1 MALVDLS
8 RFSPDIRQDN
18 RQRQVFSNEGQEV
31 YQSLARVGQ
40 KVADISLEIVQK
52 NRLREHADYQTK
64 TMNTLKEREAA
75 FDAEW
80 AIGAKAGVIK
90 DADGLTYLE
99 SKNKFLKTN
108 IDELKT
114 NAPDQGLADNYT
126 NTLEQYRSSS
136 TVDAIKQNYKL
147 GLEASNF
154 NWKNFAQK
162 ENKAFSELDS
172 GSYNDYYQNKF
183 KPGLDNLYAE
193 TSLLSVSEADKNVK
207 EAKMGVSKLILDKA
221 ANVDFKRTPITQVVD
236 QIMPLNVTF
245 SEQNQRL
252 TIEFIKTL
260 KETGTPEQVKG
271 VLEAHNETSKFM
283 VTKAI
288 DNLDKNYKTG
298 MSGMTPSEYE
308 GLRNKLGVSLQ
319 KFNQLEAKKSE
330 AELNGDVLQMED
342 MEIEGIILTDTE
354 GKAVSRGNT
363 DIWDNADADERV
375 NFYQKILEWK
385 AASGNDAKSSIDLEI
400 ANWIKLPSDLGTSK
414 ITFQGFDKATKGPDM
429 IAELYRTNAD
439 TYKGHGAEMAEKLYE
454 ATMNKLAIDTAL
466 SPGKHTA
473 RGWDAVAMHEKA
485 ISKVASY
492 NLPGVNE
499 VIARGAVGT
508 KLRANYRIAAE
519 SAHRKYV
526 AMAQDNPMR
535 VLFLTGSSKLLAA
548 ANDIYKNGKFD
559 ESSISRFN
567 QLARSEVGSLMTG
580 ANRTKLDKAITAP
593 LVAVLKNEVENAR
606 ARGDNNYDL
615 IMNKTI
621 MKLEPDARATV
632 LERLMQGDSNDREM
646 GRTLI
651 FKALHGNPENAAMT
665 NAVLSANTEAEI
677 KDVNDL
683 KSSDPIYKSRSEKA
697 IAKVKTIYNSYYQS
711 GKAGVNP
718 DSISAGGNAL
728 VNYVN
733 SELKKNPAGD
743 PAEIAQAAFTAFHKG
758 KIAVGTSSLRGTIA
772 LKDDETLSK
781 AEASSEVE
789 LNRFKSE
796 LFKGKIQINVE
807 NMPLTD
813 KMIKSGVNF
822 KTTEGFNKFMGF
834 GYKLQF
840 QTIDDAGRGREVVP
854 VFIDEKTGVKYHIR
868 DVNRKLIRRSI
879 P

>member
-18 RQRQVFSNEGQEV
+18 RQRQVFSNEGAEV

-114 NAPDQGLADNYT
+114 NAPDQGLADNYS
-126 NTLEQYRSSS
+126 NTLEQYRSNS
-136 TVDAIKQNYKL
+136 TVNAIAQNYKL
-147 GLEASNF
+147 GIEASEF
-154 NWKNFAQK
+154 NWGNFDLK
-162 ENKAFSELDS
+162 EKKAFSELDS
-172 GSYNDYYQNKF
+172 GSYNDYYQTKY

-193 TSLLSVSEADKNVK
+193 TSLLSVSKADERVK
-207 EAKMGVSKLILDKA
+207 KSKMEVSKQILDKA

-252 TIEFIKTL
+252 TIEFIKTV
-260 KETGTPEQVKG
+260 KENGTPEQLRG

-283 VTKAI
+283 TSKAI

-298 MSGMTPSEYE
+298 MSGMTPAEYE
-308 GLRNKLGVSLQ
+308 GLRNKLSTSLE
-319 KFNQLEAKKSE
+319 KFNQLDAKKVE
-330 AELNGDVLQMED
+330 AELKGDVLQLED
-342 MEIEGIILTDTE
+342 IEIEGLYLTDSE

-363 DIWDNADADERV
+363 DIWDNADPNDRL
-375 NFYQKILEWK
+375 NFYQKILDWK

-400 ANWIKLPSDLGTSK
+400 NNLIHLPS
-414 ITFQGFDKATKGPDM
+414 TFTFKDFKNVNYSPDT
-429 IAELYRTNAD
+429 IAKLYQDNLD
-439 TYKGHGAEMAEKLYE
+439 TYRNRPAEMAEKLYQ
-454 ATMNKLAIDTAL
+454 ASMQKLIMDTAL
-466 SPGKHTA
+466 SPSKFKQ
-473 RGWDAVAMHEKA
+473 RGYDAELIHQQALAKA
-485 ISKVASY
+485 ASY
-492 NLPGVNE
+492 GLPGIDQ
-499 VIARGAVGT
+499 VIARGAVGA
-508 KLRANYRIAAE
+508 KWKANYRLSAE
-519 SAHRKYV
+519 SSYRKYT
-526 AMAQDNPMR
+526 ALAQTNPMQ
-535 VLFLTGSSKLLAA
+535 VLFLTGSSKLLKAA
-548 ANDIYKNGKFD
+548 DDIYKNGRFD
-559 ESSISRFN
+559 DAAISRFN
-567 QLARSEVGSLMTG
+567 QLANSEVGSLMTG
-580 ANRTKLDKAITAP
+580 ANRTKLDKEITAP
-593 LVAVLKNEVENAR
+593 LVKVLKNEIENAR
-606 ARGDNNYDL
+606 ARGDTNYDG

-621 MKLEPDARATV
+621 MKLEPNARATV
-632 LERLMQGDSNDREM
+632 LERLMQGDANDREM

-651 FKALHGNPENAAMT
+651 FKSLHGNAENSVIT
-665 NAVLSANTEAEI
+665 NAVISANTEAEM

-683 KSSDPIYKSRSEKA
+683 KSSDPIFKSRSEKA
-697 IAKVKTIYNSYYQS
+697 VAKIKTIYNSYYSS

-718 DSISAGGNAL
+718 ESISAGGNAL

-733 SELKKNPAGD
+733 SELKSNPSGD

-772 LKDDETLSK
+772 LKEDETLSR
-781 AEASSEVE
+781 AEASSELE

-796 LFKGKIQINVE
+796 LFKGKIQVNVE

-822 KTTEGFNKFMGF
+822 KTVEGFNKFMGF

-868 DVNRKLIRRSI
+868 DANKKLIRRSI

>member
-80 AIGAKAGVIK
+80 AVGAKAGVIK
-90 DADGLTYLE
+90 DAEGLTYLE

-114 NAPDQGLADNYT
+114 TAPDQGLADNYS
-126 NTLEQYRSSS
+126 NTLEQYRSAS
-136 TVDAIKQNYKL
+136 TVNAITQNYKL
-147 GLEASNF
+147 GVDASNF
-154 NWKNFAQK
+154 NWDQFDLK
-162 ENKAFSELDS
+162 EKKAFSELDS
-172 GSYNDYYQNKF
+172 ASYNDYYQTKY
-183 KPGLDNLYAE
+183 KPGLDNLYAQ
-193 TSLLSVSEADKNVK
+193 TSLLSVSKADERVK
-207 EAKMGVSKLILDKA
+207 KSKMEVSKQILDKA

-252 TIEFIKTL
+252 TIEFIKTV
-260 KETGTPEQVKG
+260 KENGTPEQLRG

-283 VTKAI
+283 TSKAI

-298 MSGMTPSEYE
+298 MSGMTPAEYE
-308 GLRNKLGVSLQ
+308 GLRNKLSTSLE
-319 KFNQLEAKKSE
+319 KFNQLDAKKVE

-342 MEIEGIILTDTE
+342 MEIEGMYLTDSE
-354 GKAVSRGNT
+354 GRAVSRGNT
-363 DIWDNADADERV
+363 DIWDNVDPNDRL
-375 NFYQKILEWK
+375 NFYQKILDWK

-400 ANWIKLPSDLGTSK
+400 NNLINLPS
-414 ITFQGFDKATKGPDM
+414 TFTFKDFKNVNYGPDT
-429 IAELYRTNAD
+429 IAKLYQDNLD
-439 TYKGHGAEMAEKLYE
+439 TYRNRPAEMAEKLYQ
-454 ATMNKLAIDTAL
+454 ASMQKLIMDTAL
-466 SPGKHTA
+466 SPSKFKQ
-473 RGWDAVAMHEKA
+473 RGYDAELLHEQALAKA
-485 ISKVASY
+485 ASY
-492 NLPGVNE
+492 GLPGIDQ
-499 VIARGAVGT
+499 VIARGAVGA
-508 KLRANYRIAAE
+508 KWKVGYRLSAE
-519 SAHRKYV
+519 SSYRKYT
-526 AMAQDNPMR
+526 ALAQTNPMQ
-535 VLFLTGSSKLLAA
+535 VLFLTGSSRLLKAA
-548 ANDIYKNGKFD
+548 DDIYKNGRFD
-559 ESSISRFN
+559 DAAISRFN
-567 QLARSEVGSLMTG
+567 QLANSEVGSLMTG
-580 ANRTKLDKAITAP
+580 ANRTKLDKEITAP
-593 LVAVLKNEVENAR
+593 LVKVLKNEIENAR
-606 ARGDNNYDL
+606 ARGDTNYDG

-621 MKLEPDARATV
+621 MKLEPNARATI
-632 LERLMQGDSNDREM
+632 LERLMQGDANDREM

-651 FKALHGNPENAAMT
+651 FKALHGTAENASMT
-665 NAVLSANTEAEI
+665 NRVLSANTEAEI

-683 KSSDPIYKSRSEKA
+683 KSSDSTYKSRSEKA
-697 IAKVKTIYNSYYQS
+697 VAKIKTIYNSYYQS

-728 VNYVN
+728 INYVN
-733 SELKKNPAGD
+733 SELKTNVSGD
-743 PAEIAQAAFTAFHKG
+743 PAEIAQAAFTAFYKG

-772 LKDDETLSK
+772 LKDDESLSK
-781 AEASSEVE
+781 AEAAAELE

-796 LFKGKIQINVE
+796 LFKGKIQMNVE
-807 NMPLTD
+807 GMPLTD

-822 KTTEGFNKFMGF
+822 KTTEGFNKFMGY

-840 QTIDDAGRGREVVP
+840 QTIDDAGKGREVVP
-854 VFIDEKTGVKYHIR
+854 VFLDEKTGVKYHIR
-868 DVNRKLIRRSI
+868 DANKKLIRRSI